1 MKSLFKHLFIAVFI
15 CLTALAVSAA
25 PAQAQTQ
32 AWTGVCVRDIKVGP
46 NEVVQVATIQG
57 AQCLIAN
64 VLAIVVRVVG
74 LVGFV
79 MLIIGSF
86 RYMLSGGNTK
96 GTEGARNTITFAIVG
111 LVIVLSAFIILNL
124 IASFTGVDEILF
136 FNIPTTNPE
145 TGL

>member
-1 MKSLFKHLFIAVFI
+1 MIA
-15 CLTALAVSAA
+15 AAGSAT
-25 PAQAQTQ
+25 PAHAQTQ
-32 AWTGVCVRDIKVGP
+32 AWSGVCVQNVILDSGNTI
-46 NEVVQVATIQG
+46 QVATVQG

-64 VLAIVVRVVG
+64 VLAVVVRVVG

-96 GTEGARNTITFAIVG
+96 GVEGARNTMTFAIVG
-111 LVIVLSAFIILNL
+111 LVVVLSAFIILNL
-124 IASFTGVDEILF
+124 LSSFTGVDQILNF
-136 FNIPTTNPE
+136 SIPTTNPE